1 MENHIVVITV
11 VAELEEGAGGG
22 GTLLAKEG
30 NVDGT
35 VGGGED
41 YPAGGGGL
49 RAVHL
54 AHDDTMIRWFDEC
67 VGVVAKNTSAHSA
80 QIRRAH
86 ESNQTTATGYG
97 N

>member
-1 MENHIVVITV
+1 MENHIVVISV
-11 VAELEEGAGGG
+11 EAELQEGAGGG

-30 NVDGT
+30 DVDGT

-54 AHDDTMIRWFDEC
+54 AHDDSMLFDGFGGEAW
-67 VGVVAKNTSAHSA
+67 GLGLGWAL
-80 QIRRAH
+80 
-86 ESNQTTATGYG
+86 GLD
-97 N
+97 